1 MPGTIVIDQPH
12 TFSAPPIVMAVAPR
26 LKFGTEVQEVN
37 TTTGEA
43 KWTVQA
49 AVSYIPQNGMRAVAE
64 VIDVTITGG
73 DPRGIMPGTSV
84 EFADLRCGISAP
96 EQRQNKDGNGTRV
109 VGGKLWFQASAVR
122 PAGSRQSQPK
132 DAAA

>member
-1 MPGTIVIDQPH
+1 MPGTLIIDQSR

-73 DPRGIMPGTSV
+73 DPMSLAPGTSV
-84 EFADLRCGISAP
+84 EFADLRCGVSAP
-96 EQRQNKDGNGTRV
+96 EQRQRQDGGGSRV

-122 PAGSRQSQPK
+122 PVGARQPK
-132 DAAA
+132 ADAA

>member
-1 MPGTIVIDQPH
+1 MPGTICIDQQG
-12 TFSAPPIVMAVAPR
+12 TFSAPPIVMAVVPR
-26 LKFGTEVQEVN
+26 LAFGTDVQEVN
-37 TTTGEA
+37 KTTGEA

-49 AVSYIPQNGMRAVAE
+49 AVSYIPQNGMKAVAE
-64 VIDVTITGG
+64 VIEVTVTGG
-73 DPRGIMPGTSV
+73 DPTSVLPGTSV

-122 PAGSRQSQPK
+122 PVK
-132 DAAA
+132 VAAAA

>member
-1 MPGTIVIDQPH
+1 MPGTISIDQPR
-12 TFSAPPIVMAVAPR
+12 TFSAPPIVMAVTPR

-73 DPRGIMPGTSV
+73 DPMGIAPGTSV
-84 EFADLRCGISAP
+84 EFADLRCGVSAP
-96 EQRQNKDGNGTRV
+96 EKRENGRV

-122 PAGSRQSQPK
+122 PVGVRQPK
-132 DAAA
+132 ADAA